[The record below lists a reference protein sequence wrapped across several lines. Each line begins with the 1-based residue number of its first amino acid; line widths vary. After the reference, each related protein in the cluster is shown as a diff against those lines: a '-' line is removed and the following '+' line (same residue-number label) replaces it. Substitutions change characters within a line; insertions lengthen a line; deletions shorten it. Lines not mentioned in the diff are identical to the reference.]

1 MEQYLDECAEVFLK
15 EQGKL
20 FDEPVV
26 GDVEEAKAFLC
37 DCFVQVFENIKEVR
51 EYLEEEGMDVDGV
64 SDEELAEELEVLYS
78 RSRGICKTFIAL
90 LQAGDCGACR

>member
-64 SDEELAEELEVLYS
+64 SDEELAEELEVFAISGGRY
-78 RSRGICKTFIAL
+78 FVVEA
-90 LQAGDCGACR
+90 